1 MPQDSPKDRKFFS
14 NLFVQMIEMLGAP
27 FAVDAFD
34 FGNDEYFNKV
44 YAFADELTKLEE
56 LRSSKVVRGSQDG
69 LYVNRTYYG
78 LYAMLNE
85 LKARVR
91 TIKPDWLRSKKLMA
105 A

>member
-1 MPQDSPKDRKFFS
+1 
-14 NLFVQMIEMLGAP
+14 MIDMLGEP
-27 FAVDAFD
+27 FAVDEFD
-34 FGNDEYFNKV
+34 FGDDAYFNRV
-44 YAFADELTKLEE
+44 YSFAEELTKLEE

-91 TIKPDWLRSKKLMA
+91 TTKPEWLRSKKA
-105 A
+105 VDA